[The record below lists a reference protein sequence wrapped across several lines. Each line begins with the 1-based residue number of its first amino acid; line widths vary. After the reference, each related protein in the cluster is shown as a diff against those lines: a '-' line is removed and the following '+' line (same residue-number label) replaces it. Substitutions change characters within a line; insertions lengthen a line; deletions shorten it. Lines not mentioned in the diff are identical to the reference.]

1 MKPETIKMGK
11 RGTVVI
17 PNHMRKAM
25 NLEEGDL
32 LIAEMREDGLMLL
45 PAVAVPVEH
54 YNHRQK
60 AALLLN
66 NAVDAEDY
74 RNARKEVEKLG
85 VDPDSVPHHA
95 PPGA

>member
-45 PAVAVPVEH
+45 PAVAVP
-54 YNHRQK
+54 
-60 AALLLN
+60 
-66 NAVDAEDY
+66 
-74 RNARKEVEKLG
+74 
-85 VDPDSVPHHA
+85 A
-95 PPGA
+95 PLPPAWMSPTRYSPSMPAMMAQPVAKPNTPNSAPRIRSGLPRR